1 MVPNSII
8 PWSIVNKKKFPKSV
22 HVSVPPFQSLFASF
36 PSLLLSSMKM
46 KCKLLQRVL
55 SLQITSL
62 LCYIHVNAL
71 ILTNELKKLN
81 VIEIEWVE
89 LSVLIQDT
97 THKAFGIWEID
108 WSTVWLM
115 NFCSCLV
122 IFGFCLLS
130 FLDAQWSWAF
140 LRLWQCSHPTPPQK
154 KIVTSFPLP

>member
-1 MVPNSII
+1 MKHCKL
-8 PWSIVNKKKFPKSV
+8 KKKLPKSV

-81 VIEIEWVE
+81 AIEIEWVE
-89 LSVLIQDT
+89 PSLLIQDT
-97 THKAFGIWEID
+97 THKSFGIWEID
-108 WSTVWLM
+108 WSTVTPKENSHLLPSSLTLPTKGKPISFREL
-115 NFCSCLV
+115 NKIQVFQY
-122 IFGFCLLS
+122 IFHIP
-130 FLDAQWSWAF
+130 
-140 LRLWQCSHPTPPQK
+140 WQHPCIWNK
-154 KIVTSFPLP
+154 VLN